1 MGEVNCLYCGK
12 KIAEDI
18 AECPHCG
25 AVSHFQKKGYRAGA
39 RKKFVLLF
47 IALTIFCL
55 FFIFWLPR

>member
-12 KIAEDI
+12 KIAEDV
-18 AECPHCG
+18 AECPYCG